1 MAYIISRKPCLPIGE
16 TQHRY
21 PLKTLQCMRVSL
33 DENIAAFGLGI
44 ESSSVALNHG
54 CRSAS
59 MVRYPGLQRK
69 AGLAS
74 LERSVGEMG
83 MLLRCSACEVMFQK
97 VRANAHVEWVGL
109 RLSLRISTESRG
121 WSCPRVPPC
130 GYSATWI

>member
-1 MAYIISRKPCLPIGE
+1 
-16 TQHRY
+16 
-21 PLKTLQCMRVSL
+21 
-33 DENIAAFGLGI
+33 
-44 ESSSVALNHG
+44 
-54 CRSAS
+54 

-121 WSCPRVPPC
+121 LVMPARPTMWLFSHLDLTNVCPGGQRVGVGRKALLGMLVTVSGC
-130 GYSATWI
+130 I